1 VTSGPP
7 SAPTRGRALV
17 LGASGHLGNAFVR
30 ALLDEGVQVGA
41 ARRGRSDARNLA
53 GLPVIDLVGDADAPS
68 VLDGWIA
75 GHDLVVDAAA
85 PYPLGADERGAGA
98 TAGRRAAALVAGCR
112 RHGARLVHVS
122 AFVTRVGTGADGH
135 RHGLRQRLEAAA
147 HPYFAAKQCAEDLLV
162 DAARAG
168 APITIVNPT
177 LCLGP
182 WDGKSPKL
190 ALIPRLLAGEV
201 PAVPAHMVNVV
212 DVRDVAACALAASR
226 RGVTGEPLLVAGH
239 NIGLPALCAMIGELA
254 GLRRAPWSVPLGA
267 GMAAGW
273 VAELARVVTRA
284 PITPPLLPVLLVG
297 RHVPL
302 TVPPHQRALGAAPR
316 SLSTTLR
323 DAIAW
328 HRPAPAPARAGAVI
342 YEERG

>member
-1 VTSGPP
+1 MT
-7 SAPTRGRALV
+7 APRALV
-17 LGASGHLGNAFVR
+17 LGASGHLGNAIAR
-30 ALLDEGVQVGA
+30 ELLGRGYRVSA

-53 GLPVIDLVGDADAPS
+53 GLAVDDLIGDADAPGT
-68 VLDGWIA
+68 LEAWIG

-85 PYPLGADERGAGA
+85 PYPLGADERGAVA
-98 TAGRRAAALVAGCR
+98 IAGRRAAALVAGIR
-112 RHGARLVHVS
+112 KHRARLVHVS
-122 AFVTRVGTGADGH
+122 AFVTRLDKGAAGH
-135 RHGLRQRLEAAA
+135 RHGLRHRIETAA
-147 HPYFAAKQCAEDLLV
+147 HPYFAAKRVAEELLV

-168 APITIVNPT
+168 APIAIVNPT

-190 ALIPRLLAGEV
+190 ALVPRVLAGEV

-212 DVRDVAACALAASR
+212 DVRDVAIAAIAASE
-226 RGVTGEPLLVAGH
+226 RGVTGEPLLIAGH
-239 NIGLPALCAMIGELA
+239 NIGLPALCAMISELA
-254 GLRRAPWSVPLGA
+254 GSRRAPWSVPLGA
-267 GMAAGW
+267 GMAAAW
-273 VAELARVVTRA
+273 AAELARVVTRA
-284 PITPPLLPVLLVG
+284 PVTPPLLPVLLVG

-328 HRPAPAPARAGAVI
+328 HRRAAAPSRADAVI